1 MLAVVAPIVVFPLN
15 VLVPATLTTP
25 VAVKLVVVRFVA
37 VIAFVYKFAQTK
49 LELPK
54 L

>member
-1 MLAVVAPIVVFPLN
+1 MLALVAPIVVFPLN
-15 VLVPATLTTP
+15 VPVSATVTTP

-37 VIAFVYKFAQTK
+37 VMEFVYKFAQTK